1 MDGAS
6 SGISHDER
14 SDAYDPLAHGG
25 RGRPQSF
32 TVADRLGF
40 LPVLGVAATTGE
52 VTAVLGGRRA
62 WGAIVEDGRLR
73 RCSATNQR
81 WNRNVYTLLIV
92 PPSEGRLNR
101 LTPAHVAPRSQQAA
115 D

>member
-1 MDGAS
+1 MMRDRMLMIRLPMGDGA
-6 SGISHDER
+6 R
-14 SDAYDPLAHGG
+14 

-32 TVADRLGF
+32 TVADLLGF
-40 LPVLGVAATTGE
+40 LLVLDVAATTGE
-52 VTAVLGGRRA
+52 VMAVLGGRRA
-62 WGAIVEDGRLR
+62 WGMIVEDGRLR

-81 WNRNVYTLLIV
+81 QNRNVYTLLIV

-101 LTPAHVAPRSQQAA
+101 LTPAHHAPRSQQVA